1 MPKVA
6 QVEPITTA
14 RVLRGPFDYS
24 CPEGAEV
31 GSVLIVP
38 FGGRD
43 LLAVV
48 TALKDSSEHELS
60 EPKQLLPA
68 SLPID
73 LVALGP
79 WLADEYCST
88 PARAYSLM
96 LPPRGV
102 KERSA
107 LYASQLREP
116 DEGERL
122 TDNQRQLL
130 GTLPRLAGADVAA
143 LRRLEKRGLVQ
154 LDEQSQ
160 RRAPQHAEVGKA
172 SGKSG
177 PPLTADQAAALEQ
190 LLAASS
196 GVFAR
201 YAGAQGMR
209 YASRTRVMSSTSS
222 QRSPRKSAFVTMERA
237 DSRSHSPAGK
247 PCGVAISPS
256 RFSRQVTRCMKPRIA
271 LLE

>member
-68 SLPID
+68 SLPLD

-79 WLADEYCST
+79 WLAEPMST
-88 PARAYSLM
+88 A
-96 LPPRGV
+96 
-102 KERSA
+102 
-107 LYASQLREP
+107 
-116 DEGERL
+116 
-122 TDNQRQLL
+122 QRQH
-130 GTLPRLAGADVAA
+130 A
-143 LRRLEKRGLVQ
+143 L
-154 LDEQSQ
+154 
-160 RRAPQHAEVGKA
+160 
-172 SGKSG
+172 
-177 PPLTADQAAALEQ
+177 
-190 LLAASS
+190 
-196 GVFAR
+196 
-201 YAGAQGMR
+201 
-209 YASRTRVMSSTSS
+209 TR
-222 QRSPRKSAFVTMERA
+222 
-237 DSRSHSPAGK
+237 
-247 PCGVAISPS
+247 
-256 RFSRQVTRCMKPRIA
+256 
-271 LLE
+271 